1 MSWRCVHHGPIGVAL
16 DANDNLFVGDAAG
29 ERVIEFHATPA
40 SPATNYTTIAPT
52 GLPGGA
58 MRSFTVNPATD
69 EVWVL
74 GDDGEGTHVKGF
86 ELDGTQFTEFGKT
99 VFTAPFYNFFGT
111 QKMAVN
117 GKTGTVYVGDLIFTN
132 AGEGAVGNPWKNCM
146 RRLSDSVLRLRPRS
160 RRIRQSSKRRDTRR

>member
-1 MSWRCVHHGPIGVAL
+1 MAL

-52 GLPGGA
+52 ELASGA

-74 GDDGEGTHVKGF
+74 GDDGTGTHVKGF
-86 ELDGTQFTEFGKT
+86 EL
-99 VFTAPFYNFFGT
+99 
-111 QKMAVN
+111 N
-117 GKTGTVYVGDLIFTN
+117 GYSIH
-132 AGEGAVGNPWKNCM
+132 
-146 RRLSDSVLRLRPRS
+146 
-160 RRIRQSSKRRDTRR
+160 RIRQNCVHRSVLQLLRDAENGRQR